1 MYLLLG
7 YIRAHWPPGFPL
19 LHACRAL
26 AYTYVITRIQHCNPV
41 SAGTDGTILCL
52 SYLASLPSCV
62 TIEECQMSGFNTEK
76 LLARSCISIHLTNLF
91 SVLFQ
96 HTSCS
101 QLRYMTF
108 CLLLE
113 LGCKDSVS
121 VRGGGAKEQGAAI
134 CAGTYSW
141 TNCSSLLLSRL
152 PTSFSQVEPPLP
164 QGAVVN
170 HIFLLLCH
178 IFVSS

>member
-7 YIRAHWPPGFPL
+7 YIRASLPPGFPL

-76 LLARSCISIHLTNLF
+76 LLTITCISIHLTNLF
-91 SVLFQ
+91 FVLFQ

-108 CLLLE
+108 CLLE
-113 LGCKDSVS
+113 LGCKDSVCM
-121 VRGGGAKEQGAAI
+121 G
-134 CAGTYSW
+134 W
-141 TNCSSLLLSRL
+141 CSQRARCSRL
-152 PTSFSQVEPPLP
+152 CWYLQLDKLFQSSPALTAAYVSFPSGISSPTR
-164 QGAVVN
+164 
-170 HIFLLLCH
+170 CCC
-178 IFVSS
+178 